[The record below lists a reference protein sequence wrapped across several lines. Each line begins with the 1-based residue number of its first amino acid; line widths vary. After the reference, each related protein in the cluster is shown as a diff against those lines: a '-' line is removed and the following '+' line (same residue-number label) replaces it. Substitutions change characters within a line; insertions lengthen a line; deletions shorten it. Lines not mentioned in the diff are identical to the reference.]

1 MSDEAIFKSG
11 RPDEGWTR
19 MYGLGEE
26 KVSYEDTISP
36 EFFELEIEAIFRP
49 AWHYVGRVERV
60 PKPGMYFTKEFEIL
74 KASVLVTRDDEQNLR
89 VYHNV
94 CPHRGNKLMWSTD
107 ASQEVSGRCKTFHC
121 KFHGIQYHTNGK
133 VALLTEKEAWLGDQ
147 GRELQLAEVP
157 FEVWNGFIFINLNPG
172 GPRESLQ
179 EFLGEPYYSG
189 FDGYPFELCTERFF
203 FTARAKA
210 NWKTMID
217 GFSETYH
224 AATTH
229 ALPFNTQP
237 SETLLLG
244 AEHFGIHGRHRMMI
258 YQDWGEI
265 INFDYERLT
274 RGFGTGPR
282 IDFPDELHE
291 LPLISNPT
299 QIDNWGSVSH
309 KIWPQMFLQHY
320 NPGWYLTYM
329 MCPLTYN
336 EMRFEVEI
344 FMPKAKNF
352 SDALAQKASLYMFL
366 DAALQDFSLL
376 EATQLGLE
384 TRAFDRYPLTDQEI
398 LLRAFHQEVYRVVE
412 DYKRKQ
418 GAEVIGRS

>member
-1 MSDEAIFKSG
+1 MSDQPIFKSG
-11 RPDEGWTR
+11 RPDEGWTA
-19 MYGLGEE
+19 MYGLTDEL
-26 KVSYEDTISP
+26 VSYEDMISP
-36 EFFELEIEAIFRP
+36 EFFELEREAIFRP
-49 AWHYVGRVERV
+49 AWHYVGRVDRV
-60 PKPGMYFTKEFEIL
+60 PKPGMYFTKEIEVL
-74 KASVLVTRDDEQNLR
+74 KASILVTRDDAQDVR

-94 CPHRGNKLMWSTD
+94 CPHRGNKLMWEAD

-121 KFHGIQYHTNGK
+121 KFHGIQYDTGGK
-133 VALLTEKEAWLGDQ
+133 VALLTEKEAWLGNQ
-147 GRELQLAEVP
+147 GNELALAKVP
-157 FEVWNGFIFINLNPG
+157 FEVWNGFIFVNLNPG
-172 GPRESLQ
+172 GPKESLR
-179 EFLGEPYYSG
+179 EFLGEKYYSG
-189 FDGYPFELCTERFF
+189 FDGYPFEKCSDRYFF
-203 FTARAKA
+203 RANAKA

-229 ALPFNTQP
+229 ALPFGTQP
-237 SETLLLG
+237 SENLLLG
-244 AEHFGIHGRHRMMI
+244 AEHYGIEGRQRMMI

-265 INFDYERLT
+265 INFDYEGLT

-282 IDFPDELHE
+282 IEFPKELKN

-329 MCPLTYN
+329 MWPLAYN

-344 FMPKAKNF
+344 FMPEPRNF
-352 SDALAQKASLYMFL
+352 SDALAQKASLFMFL

-376 EATQLGLE
+376 EATQMGLE
-384 TRAFDRYPLTDQEI
+384 TRAFNQYPLTDQEI
-398 LLRAFHQEVYRVVE
+398 LVRAFHKEVHQVVE
-412 DYKRKQ
+412 DYKRER
-418 GAEVIGRS
+418 GAEIIGRS